1 MEQPNDDDDDDD
13 VNVEKI
19 NVNIIN
25 SAKKL
30 AKVTNALFDSTYVL
44 HNRQMDILSIN
55 NTLNNVTID
64 NAVRPLYL
72 D

>member
-1 MEQPNDDDDDDD
+1 MEQPNDDDDD

>member
-1 MEQPNDDDDDDD
+1 MEQPNDDDDD

-25 SAKKL
+25 SANKL